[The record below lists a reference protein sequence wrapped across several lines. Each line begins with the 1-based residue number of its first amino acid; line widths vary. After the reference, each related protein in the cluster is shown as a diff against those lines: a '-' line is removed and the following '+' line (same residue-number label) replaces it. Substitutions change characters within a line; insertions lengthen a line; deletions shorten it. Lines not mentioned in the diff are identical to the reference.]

1 MSKYDLLIKEIE
13 EISNKYKEGKI
24 DKPKYLNCVLQVCD
38 SYNSGSDILFNKT
51 SVISM

>member
-24 DKPKYLNCVLQVCD
+24 DKPKYLDCVSQVCEY
-38 SYNSGSDILFNKT
+38 YNSGSEILSNKIN
-51 SVISM
+51 SISM